1 MPKDSRKLSL
11 AQTLGFLTVAS
22 LILGQTSSLAQSPS
36 GQGKPYFRNETEA
49 DRRINAAKKADATTS
64 SKHSSENS
72 SDTSSENS
80 TKIGPSTSA
89 QAVPAHQAAPAQVT
103 ADSHTLTGAAEKV
116 EATAPGEDQQ
126 KSAATIAN
134 NNALDH
140 YELAQYYIGKFDFK
154 MAELEL
160 EVALMHVPTMKT
172 AHRDYCLVSIL
183 RGHPLRATAEF
194 MMVVGLG
201 EPIPLNDAERQEL
214 TARGAK
220 LHYQRGLE
228 FGGKRQWDSAIAE
241 FKWAQQYAP
250 QNAAIVRS
258 LAFSYASHGDFE
270 LAETTYAR
278 GFAMDPSDPYGHADF
293 AYILSEHGQSA
304 RAVDQLSSAIKLD
317 PKVAALHVDMGWM
330 AESTGDLARAET
342 EFHEAVQLSP
352 KHAGLWSHLGRVE
365 ERLGKAVAAKNA
377 YAEALAIDPSQDEA
391 RKYLD
396 ELKGGS
402 SSKDQPNSGKQAKK
416 SS

>member
-11 AQTLGFLTVAS
+11 AQTLGIVTVAS
-22 LILGQTSSLAQSPS
+22 LLLGTTSSSHAQSPARGEKPGQTAQAPLTDQTTDSHALS
-36 GQGKPYFRNETEA
+36 GSAQLH
-49 DRRINAAKKADATTS
+49 ATT
-64 SKHSSENS
+64 
-72 SDTSSENS
+72 
-80 TKIGPSTSA
+80 IG
-89 QAVPAHQAAPAQVT
+89 
-103 ADSHTLTGAAEKV
+103 D
-116 EATAPGEDQQ
+116 DQPQ
-126 KSAATIAN
+126 SAATIAN

-140 YELAQYYIGKFDFK
+140 YDLAQYYISKFDFK

-201 EPIPLNDAERQEL
+201 EPIPLNDTERQEL

-220 LHYQRGLE
+220 LHYRKGLD

-270 LAETTYAR
+270 LAETTYAK
-278 GFAMDPSDPYGHADF
+278 GFAIDPSDPYGHADF

-304 RAVDQLSSAIKLD
+304 RAVDQLNRAIKLD

-330 AESTGDLARAET
+330 AEATGDLARAET

-365 ERLGKAVAAKNA
+365 ERLGKAADAKNA
-377 YAEALAIDPSQDEA
+377 YSEALAIDPSLDEA
-391 RKYLD
+391 RKYLND
-396 ELKGGS
+396 LKGGA